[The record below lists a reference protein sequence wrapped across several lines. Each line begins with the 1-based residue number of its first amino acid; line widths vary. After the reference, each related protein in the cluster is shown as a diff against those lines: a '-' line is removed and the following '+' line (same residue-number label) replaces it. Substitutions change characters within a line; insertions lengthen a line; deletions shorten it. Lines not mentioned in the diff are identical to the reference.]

1 MSDIRRRLS
10 HRLVSFMRPIMTAVS
25 KNHVYTARFG
35 GEKFKLRGDLGFW
48 LLWRRDTGEERFLTA
63 LSLNGKTV
71 YDVGSYIGVLTVF
84 FAKTVGENGRVVAFE
99 PNPEN
104 CAKAKGNVKLNSLNN
119 VQLMEIGIGSQRRTT
134 QLTFP
139 RWRSGAGSMDDGIRQ
154 RIVKDGKFESIEV
167 QVDTLDNCVE
177 VNKLPTPD
185 LVKIDIEGMEY
196 DALVGMA
203 ETIRRHKPALYVE
216 IHGADVDTRMLN
228 AQRLWEFLCSRDY
241 SISHVES
248 GQAITDHTQIAKEG
262 HIYCWHAEK
271 TAS

>member
-1 MSDIRRRLS
+1 
-10 HRLVSFMRPIMTAVS
+10 MTTVS

-99 PNPEN
+99 PNPDN
-104 CAKAKGNVKLNSLNN
+104 FTKAKGKVKLNGLDN
-119 VQLMEIGIGSQRRTT
+119 VHLVDVGIGSQRRTT
-134 QLTFP
+134 ELTFP
-139 RWRSGAGSMDDGIRQ
+139 RWRAGAGSMDDGIRQ

-167 QVDTLDNCVE
+167 QVDTLDNCIE
-177 VNKLPTPD
+177 ANRLPTPD

-203 ETIRRHKPALYVE
+203 ETIRRHRPALYIE
-216 IHGADVDTRMLN
+216 IHGADVNTRMLN
-228 AQRLWEFLCSRDY
+228 ARRLWEFLHSREY